1 MFGLWKG
8 ERFDRLRKLLRDK
21 KITTRQ
27 YHYLAAYEY
36 NFVGIMQRC
45 GWRKVLKTSYRGY
58 YAVRCL
64 YLESAA

>member
-1 MFGLWKG
+1 MFRCWKG
-8 ERFDRLRKLLRDK
+8 KRFDRLRKLLRDK
-21 KITTRQ
+21 KITNREYQ
-27 YHYLAAYEY
+27 HLATYEY
-36 NFVGIMQRC
+36 NFGGITQRF